1 MKKSEISNYFL
12 RNKLESRR
20 FSFKKVIGENL
31 SSEVVFGS
39 SGLIEGSDHS
49 DKKYW
54 NEHHGSIII
63 MDKEGVITWKSLEIR
78 EDNGFVTEMVFS
90 SFICPEKK
98 ISLVSNEYLTEEAK
112 DYKSKINE
120 IEIKEKIVFLKTN
133 YNVRALIP
141 RLISMYN
148 VVEVETLDEALGH
161 PDAQIFLSA
170 LVLTHMEEQEEVAN
184 FLEKIC
190 KFFPVAMFVEPSS
203 YSKSYLDSL
212 GYKSHHDNYM
222 ENHFLDKIDVRFLA
236 DLGRDIG
243 VYRVEHYGGEAAFDI
258 RVPWIVPKN
267 WPHNID
273 YSELARRKNHAFDRP
288 VFEISAFVLKGF
300 NAPFFAPDVD
310 LELIELQTIQPHAKA
325 GALLFNGFRSAG
337 DLGKEL
343 YKTPLD
349 RSKLLD
355 GRTIHSSQVI
365 EEADVYEDPQRQEI
379 LKNWHDLCKLE
390 WLDLSVNELPR
401 CVVGGSGFIFSD
413 GVPVGGSEYL
423 IPYLYTSMHQP
434 IWSGL
439 QKPHLKRHISGV
451 SIVGF
456 NHLYD
461 NYYHF
466 MAEALSAAI
475 LCYDVLLESGLESVT
490 IITGKTNKF
499 RKEYFDIIFG
509 KNKRVEIVEL
519 DRDEYVTTDS
529 ALYCGHLVG
538 RSTPQPCLIAERVSL
553 QARILKDVGLFS
565 VAPPT
570 RLVYISR
577 QDTGARPILNEAA
590 LIKCLQGFGFEIYVA
605 TGRSVSEQ
613 IEVFRTA
620 KLVVAGHGAGV
631 SNMFFAQIDTILI
644 ELIQA
649 SYLNVGPL
657 RLAQIAGVKYH
668 SMLFFED
675 GENNG
680 WYVDITRVESA
691 IKDFLVN

>member
-1 MKKSEISNYFL
+1 MEKSEISNFCL
-12 RNKLESRR
+12 RNHLKGREFYLETMIDNS
-20 FSFKKVIGENL
+20 L
-31 SSEVVFGS
+31 SDKIFFGNT
-39 SGLIEGSDHS
+39 GLIEGIDHS

-63 MDKEGVITWKSLEIR
+63 MNKEGVITWKSLEIR
-78 EDNGFVTEMVFS
+78 EDNGLVAEMVFS
-90 SFICPEKK
+90 NFTYPEKE
-98 ISLVSNEYLTEEAK
+98 ISLVSTEY
-112 DYKSKINE
+112 KIKE
-120 IEIKEKIVFLKTN
+120 IEIKEKIVLLKTN
-133 YNVRALIP
+133 YNVMALIP
-141 RLISMYN
+141 RLISMYD
-148 VVEVETLDEALGH
+148 VVEVETLDEALEH
-161 PDAQIFLSA
+161 FDSKIFLSA
-170 LVLTHMEEQEEVAN
+170 LVLTHMEKENDVAN

-203 YSKSYLDSL
+203 YSKSYLDNL
-212 GYKSHHDNYM
+212 GYKSHHDNYV
-222 ENHFLDKIDVRFLA
+222 ENYFLDKIDLKFLTNI
-236 DLGRDIG
+236 GRNIG
-243 VYRVEHYGGEAAFDI
+243 TYRVEHYGGEAAFDI
-258 RVPWIVPKN
+258 RVPWIVPKS
-267 WPHNID
+267 WPHNVD
-273 YSELARRKNHAFDRP
+273 YSELVHRKNYTFDRP
-288 VFEISAFVLKGF
+288 VFEMSAFVLKGF

-325 GALLFNGFRSAG
+325 GALLFEGFRSAN

-349 RSKLLD
+349 RSKLLG
-355 GRTIHSSQVI
+355 GRTIHSAQVI
-365 EEADVYEDPQRQEI
+365 EEADVYAEPQKQEI
-379 LKNWHDLCKLE
+379 LRNWYDLCKSE

-401 CVVGGSGFIFSD
+401 CIVGGSGFIFSD
-413 GVPVGGSEYL
+413 GAPVGGSEYL
-423 IPYLYTSMHQP
+423 IPYLYTSMYQP

-451 SIVGF
+451 AIVGF
-456 NHLYD
+456 NHLYN

-466 MAEALSAAI
+466 MAEALSAAL
-475 LCYDVLLESGLESVT
+475 LCYDILLEREFEKVT

-499 RKEYFDIIFG
+499 RREYFDIIFG
-509 KNKRVEIVEL
+509 KDKKVEIIEL
-519 DRDEYVTTDS
+519 DRDEYITADN
-529 ALYCGHLVG
+529 ALYCGHLIG

-553 QARILKDVGLFS
+553 QERLLKAVGLFS

-577 QDTGARPILNEAA
+577 QDTGARPILNEAE
-590 LIKCLQGFGFEIYVA
+590 LIKCLQSFGFEIYVA

-620 KLVVAGHGAGV
+620 RLVVAGHGAGV
-631 SNMFFAQIDTILI
+631 SNMFFAQNDTILI

-680 WYVDITRVESA
+680 WYVDINRVKNV
-691 IKDFLVN
+691 IKDFC